1 MATVFLLSSRCAL
14 APGHG
19 AERAALA
26 LLEALARRGDACH
39 SLALWCS
46 GAPPRAGF
54 EPRRVGAA
62 AGAAPLWARSLAGVM
77 HWRAE
82 GGSEPDAAQADAQA
96 QGAAAPAWAAAVR
109 ATLAH
114 LRPDLVLELGEPG
127 LAPLVAAARQR
138 GARVLSY
145 LADPVR
151 ALAAPAEL
159 AARDGWLC
167 PSRAM
172 AQRCQQRL
180 GLRPEVLRDLVAAPP
195 AGLDNLAPERLGARA
210 GRAVTLF
217 HPEPEK
223 GGLWFVNLAAQMLK
237 QAPEL
242 RFVALGGRWG
252 PAQWQAAGVDL
263 AALPNLS
270 WQPEPEPGER
280 AALWQDAAL
289 LLVPSLAFE
298 ASGPVVAEGLLAGV
312 PVLAMRSGGLP
323 EQLNGGGFLFDIP
336 LAMRGNVL
344 NAPQVADLRPWVHCI
359 RSLLLGSPALYRE
372 AVQLALNASQAFARG
387 RTEPALYAAVDRCLA
402 RPAGRRPVPGVA
414 LPLLVPSAPPQAPFR
429 LRLESTRSVPGHL
442 HGLAQPALVAQVW
455 LSRPPAAGLG
465 QRLLAALAPHLPA
478 APEPPRGTQEA
489 PAADAPSLSPAELEA
504 WDAQQLLQ
512 AVASLVGQVQE
523 AAGLTVLAP
532 AQLLPLGGRRWSLVL
547 PGPAPEAAREALAW
561 TASAVHALLLEPS
574 RHEPAPDQLD
584 PPRVAGLASML
595 KRLARLAPGGSNP
608 RHFLRTAHALGMPVV
623 PLPGRV
629 FQFGWGR
636 HARLFRSSLSD
647 ATGAVATAW
656 AKDKRA
662 TNLLLGMA
670 GLPVPAQVEVL
681 SLAAAIEA
689 AKAMGYPVVL
699 KPGQLDQ
706 GLGVEAGL
714 MDEAELRPAYQRAR
728 QHAQAL
734 LLEKHVP
741 GNDYRVYVVQGELV
755 AVAQRIPAQVVG
767 DGVASVEALV
777 AQTNQ
782 ARLSA
787 PERGAQAKPIV
798 LDDEALALLSRAGLA
813 TGSVPARGQPVA
825 LCRSA
830 NVSRGGRS
838 VDVTALVH
846 PDNAALCVR
855 AAALLRLDIAGLD
868 LLMPDIAR
876 SWREGGAA
884 FCEANA
890 QPQMGGAH
898 PWIFGHILRR
908 FVPGRGRIA
917 AVLVLGDGSAS
928 GLARAIVARLAGAGL
943 QAGLAEGAGVALL
956 ESSRAALIDPGLG
969 AIVVHTDGAGLAD
982 TGLPLD
988 RFDVLAVGCWPLPLA
1003 QQAQRLALV
1012 APHLA
1017 GTALVQA
1024 GGAADLTGD
1033 TAPACQDWLAQAL
1046 GPQRV
1051 QAAADEAALCEA
1063 VCALVC
1069 GLPDGG

>member
-1 MATVFLLSSRCAL
+1 MATVFLLSSRCGL
-14 APGHG
+14 KPGHG

-26 LLEALARRGDACH
+26 LLEALARRGDTCH
-39 SLALWCS
+39 SLALWSS
-46 GAPPRAGF
+46 GASARPGF
-54 EPRRVGAA
+54 EPQRVGAA
-62 AGAAPLWARSLAGVM
+62 GLWARSVAGVT
-77 HWRAE
+77 HWRAQGE
-82 GGSEPDAAQADAQA
+82 FEPDAHPDAEAQW
-96 QGAAAPAWAAAVR
+96 AAAPTWAEAVQ

-145 LADPVR
+145 LADPGR
-151 ALAAPAEL
+151 PLAAPAEL

-167 PSRAM
+167 PSWSM
-172 AQRCQQRL
+172 AQWCQQRL
-180 GLRPEVLRDLVAAPP
+180 GLRPEVLRDLVAEPP
-195 AGLDNLAPERLGARA
+195 ARLDNLAPERLAARA

-223 GGLWFVNLAAQMLK
+223 GGLWFINLAAQMLK
-237 QAPEL
+237 QAPGL
-242 RFVALGGRWG
+242 RFVAVGGRWG

-263 AALPNLS
+263 AALPNLT
-270 WQPEPEPGER
+270 WQPEPESGAR
-280 AALWQDAAL
+280 SALWQDAAL
-289 LLVPSLAFE
+289 LLVPSLGFE
-298 ASGPVVAEGLLAGV
+298 ASVPAVAEGLLAGV

-323 EQLNGGGFLFDIP
+323 DQLNGGGFLFDIP
-336 LAMRGNVL
+336 LAMRGNFL
-344 NAPQVADLRPWVHCI
+344 NAPQVADLRPWVHYI
-359 RSLLLGSPALYRE
+359 RSLLLGPPALYRE
-372 AVQLALNASQAFARG
+372 AVQLALNASQAFARE

-402 RPAGRRPVPGVA
+402 RPAGWRPVPGVA
-414 LPLLVPSAPPQAPFR
+414 LPLLLPSAPLQAPFR
-429 LRLESTRSVPGHL
+429 LRVESTRSVPGHL
-442 HGLAQPALVAQVW
+442 HGLEQPVLVAQVW
-455 LSRPPAAGLG
+455 LSRPPTVGLG

-478 APEPPRGTQEA
+478 APEPPRGTEEA
-489 PAADAPSLSPAELEA
+489 PAADAASQSPAELEA
-504 WDAQQLLQ
+504 KEARLLLDAF
-512 AVASLVGQVQE
+512 AWLVGQLQE

-532 AQLLPLGGRRWSLVL
+532 AQLLPLAERRWSLVL
-547 PGPAPEAAREALAW
+547 PGPVPQATHEALVW
-561 TASAVHALLLEPS
+561 TASALHALLLEPS
-574 RHEPAPDQLD
+574 QREPSPDQLT
-584 PPRVAGLASML
+584 PQWVAGLASML
-595 KRLARLAPGGSNP
+595 KRLARLAPGGSNQ

-623 PLPGRV
+623 PLPGGV
-629 FQFGWGR
+629 FQFGWGL

-681 SLAAAIEA
+681 SLAGAIEA
-689 AKAMGYPVVL
+689 ARAMGYPVVL

-714 MDEAELRPAYQRAR
+714 ADEAELRPAYQRAR
-728 QHAQAL
+728 KHAHTL
-734 LLEKHVP
+734 LLEKHVS

-755 AVAQRIPAQVVG
+755 AVAHRIPAQVVG
-767 DGVASVEALV
+767 DGVLSVDTLV

-782 ARLSA
+782 ARLAA
-787 PERGAQAKPIV
+787 PDRGALSKPIV
-798 LDDEALALLSRAGLA
+798 LDDEALALLARAGLE
-813 TGSVPARGQPVA
+813 TGSVPARGQQVV

-838 VDVTALVH
+838 VDVTAVVH

-876 SWREGGAA
+876 SWREVGAG

-908 FVPGRGRIA
+908 FVRGRGRIP
-917 AVLVLGDGSAS
+917 AVLVLGGGSAS
-928 GLARAIVARLAGAGL
+928 GLASMIVARLAGAGL
-943 QAGLAEGAGVALL
+943 RAGLAEGAGVALL
-956 ESSRAALIDPGLG
+956 ESSRAVLIDPGLG
-969 AIVVHTDGAGLAD
+969 AIVVHTDGVGLAD

-988 RFDVLAVGCWPLPLA
+988 RFDVVAVGHWPLPLA
-1003 QQAQRLALV
+1003 EQAQRLALV
-1012 APHLA
+1012 LPHLA
-1017 GTALVQA
+1017 GPALVQA
-1024 GGAADLTGD
+1024 AGQTDPTGD
-1033 TAPACQDWLAQAL
+1033 TAPVCVDWLAQAL

-1051 QAAADEAALCEA
+1051 QTAADEAALCEA
-1063 VCALVC
+1063 VCALVV